1 MITEDEFYS
10 NLIKRHTK
18 EVHNKINSNKIAI
31 AGIGGLGSYIAVSL
45 ARAGIG
51 GLLLVDFDK
60 VDISNLNRQ
69 HYSIKH
75 IGKYKTEA
83 LKEQIKEINPFTD
96 IKTLN
101 KKVTSYNAA
110 DIFGQYKIVI
120 EAFDIAEQKAM
131 IVNTLLSQCKNTK
144 IISASGMAGYK
155 SANDIITK
163 KINNRFYISG
173 DFVTE
178 SDNTP
183 LMPPRVMVCAGHE
196 ANMALRIILDETNP

>member
-83 LKEQIKEINPFTD
+83 LKEQIKE
-96 IKTLN
+96 
-101 KKVTSYNAA
+101 S
-110 DIFGQYKIVI
+110 
-120 EAFDIAEQKAM
+120 
-131 IVNTLLSQCKNTK
+131 S
-144 IISASGMAGYK
+144 S
-155 SANDIITK
+155 
-163 KINNRFYISG
+163 
-173 DFVTE
+173 
-178 SDNTP
+178 
-183 LMPPRVMVCAGHE
+183 
-196 ANMALRIILDETNP
+196 ETRWK